1 MTNENKAILLQ
12 ANAAVLRGDYEGYLS
27 LCTDDTEWVF
37 VGEHTLRGKEA
48 VRAWMATAYQQPPK
62 FDVER
67 LIAED
72 EFVTALG
79 SIMLPDQAGG
89 PEVKHAYCDVWRF
102 RDGKMAG
109 LQAFVLKP

>member
-12 ANAAVLRGDYEGYLS
+12 ANAAVMSGDYEGYLS

-37 VGEHTLRGKEA
+37 VGEQTLRGKEA
-48 VRAWMATAYQQPPK
+48 VRRWMAKAYQQPPK

-67 LIAED
+67 LIAEN

-79 SIMLPDQAGG
+79 TIMLPDQPGG